1 MCFHML
7 HMDRIIVFILG
18 LPLGILMMIYR
29 ANIKGVLGDVE
40 WAERNL
46 GSGGTYTLII
56 IVGFAVCVL
65 SVMYAFGTL
74 QELFS
79 NSLGMFFR

>member
-1 MCFHML
+1 
-7 HMDRIIVFILG
+7 MDRIIVFILG
-18 LPLGILMMIYR
+18 VPLGMLMMIYR
-29 ANIKGVLGDVE
+29 HQLKEITGEIE

-56 IVGFAVCVL
+56 IIGLAVSIL

-74 QELFS
+74 QTLFS
-79 NSLGMFFR
+79 GSLGSFF